1 MSLNGTN
8 RQFEIIDVYTKAVSD
23 CLCLA
28 YLLAVLTGW
37 IWQKCGPMPWP
48 HVLPTGFFNI
58 SILNFGSRDVANR
71 ENEYYES
78 DSLDSEKFFNQ
89 AQQRAGKPMAALQA
103 QGKDSAGGGTAM
115 PPSLAAS
122 GGGSVTGKQRKRL
135 NIALLRRG
143 GLKGN
148 SNYSS
153 SGTLMNQV

>member
-1 MSLNGTN
+1 MGQCPGHTYYPLAFLNTSK
-8 RQFEIIDVYTKAVSD
+8 F
-23 CLCLA
+23 
-28 YLLAVLTGW
+28 
-37 IWQKCGPMPWP
+37 
-48 HVLPTGFFNI
+48 HVC
-58 SILNFGSRDVANR
+58 SRDVANR

>member
-8 RQFEIIDVYTKAVSD
+8 RQFEIILFFDLE
-23 CLCLA
+23 LCLA

-48 HVLPTGFFNI
+48 HVLPTGFFEHI
-58 SILNFGSRDVANR
+58 HFHVCSRDVANR

-103 QGKDSAGGGTAM
+103 QGKDSAVTAM
-115 PPSLAAS
+115 PSLAS
-122 GGGSVTGKQRKRL
+122 SGGSVTGKQ
-135 NIALLRRG
+135 
-143 GLKGN
+143 
-148 SNYSS
+148 
-153 SGTLMNQV
+153 V

>member
-1 MSLNGTN
+1 MGQCPGHTYYPLAFLNT
-8 RQFEIIDVYTKAVSD
+8 
-23 CLCLA
+23 
-28 YLLAVLTGW
+28 
-37 IWQKCGPMPWP
+37 
-48 HVLPTGFFNI
+48 
-58 SILNFGSRDVANR
+58 SILNFCSRDVANR

-103 QGKDSAGGGTAM
+103 QGKDSAGGTAM

>member
-1 MSLNGTN
+1 
-8 RQFEIIDVYTKAVSD
+8 
-23 CLCLA
+23 
-28 YLLAVLTGW
+28 
-37 IWQKCGPMPWP
+37 MPWP
-48 HVLPTGFFNI
+48 HVPTGFFEHI
-58 SILNFGSRDVANR
+58 HFHVCSRDVANR

>member
-1 MSLNGTN
+1 
-8 RQFEIIDVYTKAVSD
+8 
-23 CLCLA
+23 
-28 YLLAVLTGW
+28 
-37 IWQKCGPMPWP
+37 MPWP
-48 HVLPTGFFNI
+48 HVLPTGFFEHI
-58 SILNFGSRDVANR
+58 HFHVCSRDVANR

-103 QGKDSAGGGTAM
+103 QGKDSAGGTAM